1 MRGPYSDYAAPP
13 VYLYPD
19 TPRPGVHFSRTELIQ
34 LGVAI
39 LALSAAFTLAYIRSD
54 LFFFTTQTARFLATI
69 FPVAL
74 LAVAT
79 GVGLHEIMHKVVAER
94 YGFWAEFRYNPR
106 GLLFA
111 IVLAAA
117 IGLIYGAPGATMI
130 SGAVNREQNGRISA
144 AGPASNLVICTVLFA
159 AFWVVA
165 RSAPGPLAGPVVMH
179 LLQVLLQVAQINA
192 VLAGFNL
199 VPILPLDG
207 AKVFAWSKAAY
218 AGLAA
223 VAIGMVIL
231 TLLYAVPR

>member
-19 TPRPGVHFSRTELIQ
+19 VPRPGVHFSRTELVQ
-34 LGVAI
+34 LAVAI
-39 LALSAAFTLAYIRSD
+39 LALSVAFTLAYIRSD
-54 LFFFTTQTARFLATI
+54 LLFFTSQPARFIALI
-69 FPVAL
+69 FPAAL

-106 GLLFA
+106 GLLLA
-111 IVLAAA
+111 LVLAAA

-130 SGAVNREQNGRISA
+130 SGAVTREQNGRISA
-144 AGPASNLVICTVLFA
+144 AGPASNPVLCTVLFA

-165 RSAPGPLAGPVVMH
+165 RTAPDMFGGL
-179 LLQVLLQVAQINA
+179 LLQVAQINA

-207 AKVFAWSKAAY
+207 AKVFAWSKPAY

-223 VAIGMVIL
+223 AAIGMVI
-231 TLLYAVPR
+231 

>member
-54 LFFFTTQTARFLATI
+54 LFSFTRSPAAFLVI
-69 FPVAL
+69 
-74 LAVAT
+74 
-79 GVGLHEIMHKVVAER
+79 I
-94 YGFWAEFRYNPR
+94 
-106 GLLFA
+106 
-111 IVLAAA
+111 LAAA

-130 SGAVNREQNGRISA
+130 SGAVNRQQNGRISA
-144 AGPASNLVICTVLFA
+144 AGPASNLVICAGLFA

-165 RSAPGPLAGPVVMH
+165 RTAPDMFGGLVFIY
-179 LLQVLLQVAQINA
+179 LLQVAQINA

-199 VPILPLDG
+199 VPIMPLDG
-207 AKVFAWSKAAY
+207 AKVFAWNKAAY
-218 AGLAA
+218 AGLVAAA
-223 VAIGMVIL
+223 VGMVIL
-231 TLLYAVPR
+231 TLFYTILL

>member
-19 TPRPGVHFSRTELIQ
+19 VPRPGVHFSRTELIQ

-39 LALSAAFTLAYIRSD
+39 LALSVAFTLAYIRSD
-54 LFFFTTQTARFLATI
+54 LLFFTTQTARFLAII
-69 FPVAL
+69 FPAAL

-111 IVLAAA
+111 LVLAAA

-130 SGAVNREQNGRISA
+130 SGAVTREQNGRISA

-165 RSAPGPLAGPVVMH
+165 RTAPDMFGGLVFIY
-179 LLQVLLQVAQINA
+179 LLQVAQINA

-199 VPILPLDG
+199 VPIMPLDG
-207 AKVFAWSKAAY
+207 AKVFAWNKAAY
-218 AGLAA
+218 AGLVAA
-223 VAIGMVIL
+223 AIGMVIL
-231 TLLYAVPR
+231 TLFYTILL

>member
-54 LFFFTTQTARFLATI
+54 LPFFTRSPAEFLVII
-69 FPVAL
+69 FPAAL

-144 AGPASNLVICTVLFA
+144 AGPASNLVICTALFA
-159 AFWVVA
+159 VFWLVA
-165 RSAPGPLAGPVVMH
+165 RSVPSFFGGL
-179 LLQVLLQVAQINA
+179 LLQVAQINA

-223 VAIGMVIL
+223 AAIGMVIL

>member
-19 TPRPGVHFSRTELIQ
+19 TPRPGVHFSRTELIR
-34 LGVAI
+34 LVVAI
-39 LALSAAFTLAYIRSD
+39 LALSVAFTLAYIRSD
-54 LFFFTTQTARFLATI
+54 LLFFTTQTARFLAII
-69 FPVAL
+69 FPAAL

-144 AGPASNLVICTVLFA
+144 AGPASNLVICAVLFA

-165 RSAPGPLAGPVVMH
+165 GSAKDRLGGLHHICHLQLAH
-179 LLQVLLQVAQINA
+179 ING
-192 VLAGFNL
+192 VIVTVTF
-199 VPILPLDG
+199 VHRLP
-207 AKVFAWSKAAY
+207 
-218 AGLAA
+218 
-223 VAIGMVIL
+223 
-231 TLLYAVPR
+231 

>member
-13 VYLYPD
+13 VYVYPD
-19 TPRPGVHFSRTELIQ
+19 VPRPGVHFSRTEIVQ

-39 LALSAAFTLAYIRSD
+39 LALSVAFTLAYIRSD
-54 LFFFTTQTARFLATI
+54 LFSFTRNPALFFAII
-69 FPVAL
+69 FPAAL

-111 IVLAAA
+111 IVLAGA

-130 SGAVNREQNGRISA
+130 SGAVTREQNGRISA

-165 RSAPGPLAGPVVMH
+165 RTAPDMFGGLVFIY
-179 LLQVLLQVAQINA
+179 LLQVAQINA

-199 VPILPLDG
+199 VPIMPLDG
-207 AKVFAWSKAAY
+207 AKVFAWNKAAY
-218 AGLAA
+218 AGLVAAA
-223 VAIGMVIL
+223 VGMVIL
-231 TLLYAVPR
+231 TLFYTILL

>member
-54 LFFFTTQTARFLATI
+54 LFFFTTQTARFLMTI

-79 GVGLHEIMHKVVAER
+79 GVGLHEIVHKVVAER

-144 AGPASNLVICTVLFA
+144 AGPASNLVICAVLFA

-165 RSAPGPLAGPVVMH
+165 GSAKG
-179 LLQVLLQVAQINA
+179 LLGGLLLIYLLQVAQINA

-223 VAIGMVIL
+223 AAIGMVIL